1 MLNPSAFE
9 TRTALEGYSIRQAN
23 AADAFIAEEVFPSV
37 IVSKDLVKLWQYG
50 TENLKS
56 YDTRKDDMAEADE
69 GDYTAFATSKTP
81 VPHKTA
87 QRWNPAEAKNFDG
100 PVSNVEQDAAD
111 ICVERLLLAR
121 EVLMATKALTTAN
134 YPAALTA
141 TLSTGSTWLDALGDP
156 EGNSATARKECF
168 IACGREPNA
177 AAMSWTTFNAL
188 RAAPYII
195 DRTKYT
201 SPMMSADV
209 FKGLLAGWLGVGEI
223 NISKARKK
231 TAVEGNST
239 QTISDVWGD
248 EILFYVKDPGQ
259 SLKKMSYGI
268 TVMRNRLWA
277 RSEPIPG
284 LGGGDGPIMRLQMG
298 WNYVQEPA
306 AVVSSSDADFTAG
319 YLLTNVI

>member
-1 MLNPSAFE
+1 MLNPSSFE

-23 AADAFIAEEVFPSV
+23 ALDAFIAEEVFPSV
-37 IVSKDLVKLWQYG
+37 IVSKEQVKLYQYG

-56 YDTRKDDMAEADE
+56 YDTRKDDQAEADE
-69 GDYTAFATSKTP
+69 GDYTVFATSKTP
-81 VPHKTA
+81 QPHKA
-87 QRWNPAEAKNFDG
+87 SQRWNPADAKDFDG

-121 EVLMATKALTTAN
+121 EVLMATKALTTSN
-134 YPAALTA
+134 YPSALTA
-141 TLSTGSTWLDALGDP
+141 TLGAGSTWLDAAGDP
-156 EGNSATARKECF
+156 EGNSATARAAVF
-168 IACGREPNA
+168 TACGKEPNA

-195 DRTKYT
+195 DRTKFT
-201 SPMMSADV
+201 SPMMSVDV

-223 NISKARKK
+223 NICKARKK

-259 SLKKMSYGI
+259 TLKKMAYGI
-268 TVMRNRLWA
+268 TVMRNRLWT
-277 RSEPIPG
+277 RSAPISHT
-284 LGGGDGPIMRLQMG
+284 GGGDGEIMKLTMG

-306 AVVSSSDADFTAG
+306 AVVSSADTDFIAG
-319 YLLTNVI
+319 YLLTNTI